1 MSFSTI
7 LLSKDGAIATVTLN
21 QPENLNA
28 YSGEMGGEL
37 YAAWQDV
44 NSDPQIRVMIITGA
58 GRAFCAGANVKL
70 FKEAAEHRRK
80 TGERRPV
87 QDNWF
92 PEHGPQFLA
101 RMDKITIAA
110 INGPAVGIG
119 FTLPLACDI
128 RLMADTAT
136 TGAVFGR
143 VGLIPEFGSTY
154 LLPRVVGLP
163 KALELVF
170 TARIIKA
177 EEAKEIG
184 LVHKVVPA
192 EQLMNE
198 ARSWATSIA
207 ANAPLT
213 LKLGKHGLYRSLDA
227 TLQEQCDWENI
238 AQDFM
243 MGTADHLEGV
253 TAFLE
258 KRAPRWTGK

>member
-7 LLSKDGAIATVTLN
+7 LLDKEGAVATLTLN
-21 QPENLNA
+21 VPDKMNTYSPEMAKDL
-28 YSGEMGGEL
+28 M
-37 YAAWQDV
+37 AAWTDV
-44 NSDPQIRVMIITGA
+44 NNDSQVRVMILTGA
-58 GRAFCAGANVKL
+58 GRAFSAGANVNL
-70 FKEAAEHRRK
+70 FREAAEHRRK
-80 TGERRPV
+80 TGERRAV

-92 PEHGPQFLA
+92 PEHGPQFLT
-101 RMDKITIAA
+101 RMDKVTIAA

-128 RLMADTAT
+128 RIMADTAT

-163 KALELVF
+163 KALELVL
-170 TARIIKA
+170 TARIIGA
-177 EEAKEIG
+177 AEAKEIG

-192 EQLMNE
+192 AQLMAE
-198 ARSWATSIA
+198 ARSWAATIA

-213 LKLGKHGLYRSLDA
+213 LKMAKRGLYRAMDA
-227 TLQEQCDWENI
+227 TFQEQCDWENI
-238 AQDFM
+238 MQDYMF
-243 MGTADHLEGV
+243 GTADHLEGA